1 MKLRRK
7 GIFLDLFLLILSDD
21 EWSMRD
27 CEEGRM
33 MMRL

>member
-7 GIFLDLFLLILSDD
+7 GIFVDLFLLILND
-21 EWSMRD
+21 EWGMRD
-27 CEEGRM
+27 CEEGRV

>member
-1 MKLRRK
+1 MKLKGK
-7 GIFLDLFLLILSDD
+7 GIFVDLFLLILSD